1 MNVGNESGGVQSLA
15 NITVHLLF
23 PLTHHYWGTH
33 RCLHFILC
41 FATVLI
47 GSYHGCF
54 LSEFLYEISV
64 FSEVHTTSALIVLGN
79 WWGVGCR
86 IFMRV
91 WTSAQMLEVKMF
103 LGCGHCN
110 SRMMAVSLWRAAV
123 TKAFMFMTWKLTN
136 LSFALLPTRSFHPSS
151 FFSFLTCM
159 NHKIELGWRN
169 IVLISYNWGWDRM
182 MLMQSCLLMSLVTSS
197 TQAAMT
203 TFAR

>member
-1 MNVGNESGGVQSLA
+1 MVA
-15 NITVHLLF
+15 F
-23 PLTHHYWGTH
+23 
-33 RCLHFILC
+33 
-41 FATVLI
+41 
-47 GSYHGCF
+47 F
-54 LSEFLYEISV
+54 LSFNLRFQYFPKCIQQQ
-64 FSEVHTTSALIVLGN
+64 LIIVLGN

-91 WTSAQMLEVKMF
+91 WTSAQMLEVKMS

-110 SRMMAVSLWRAAV
+110 SHMMAVSLWRAAV

-151 FFSFLTCM
+151 FFSFFYMLSM
-159 NHKIELGWRN
+159 VNHKIELGWRN
-169 IVLISYNWGWDRM
+169 VVLISNNWGWDRM